1 MVGVFLIFLSACCNE
16 AYLVTQQDL
25 FLRDVPQEPRR
36 YAMVTASGEEVWSCA
51 SVDGLPESDCVNV
64 VVDDSDWADGS
75 DWVVTYLG
83 SNFDLELQ
91 VWEGED
97 LLFYENLQWEADHR
111 PLRCDLPYYVAVVGV
126 SGI

>member
-1 MVGVFLIFLSACCNE
+1 MLTVLLALSGCCTE

-36 YAMVTASGEEVWSCA
+36 YAMVTASGEEVWSCE
-51 SVDGLPESDCVNV
+51 SVDGLPESECVDV
-64 VVDDSDWADGS
+64 VVDGS
-75 DWVVTYLG
+75 DWIVTYLH
-83 SNFDLELQ
+83 SNFELELQ

-97 LLFYENLQWEADHR
+97 LLFYENLQWESDHR
-111 PLRCDLPYYVAVVGV
+111 PLRCDPPYYVAVVGV